1 MKKLAII
8 LIAII
13 SVKAFA
19 QSKPAYQLFN
29 NKGEIADYSLM
40 IEDIAKV
47 DMVFFGEYHTD
58 PIAHWLQKEVTKDIY
73 NLRGNDL
80 FLGAEMFES
89 GNQLVIDEYLQGL
102 YPIDKFKPEVSQL
115 WKNFDTDYSALLDF
129 AKDHK
134 LRFIATNIPRR
145 YASIIHK
152 KGLNYIDS
160 LSVDAKKLISPYLLE
175 NFDPEV
181 RAYKE
186 MADHMGGH
194 VPKNMLNIQAAQASK
209 DATMAYFSVKNF
221 NEGNILIH
229 FQGSYHS
236 NNNQGIIWWINLLNP
251 GYEIKSLT
259 TVYQSE
265 WDELGDEERSEIAD
279 YIIVVAD
286 GMTQTSR

>member
-1 MKKLAII
+1 
-8 LIAII
+8 
-13 SVKAFA
+13 
-19 QSKPAYQLFN
+19 
-29 NKGEIADYSLM
+29 
-40 IEDIAKV
+40 
-47 DMVFFGEYHTD
+47 
-58 PIAHWLQKEVTKDIY
+58 
-73 NLRGNDL
+73 
-80 FLGAEMFES
+80 
-89 GNQLVIDEYLQGL
+89 
-102 YPIDKFKPEVSQL
+102 
-115 WKNFDTDYSALLDF
+115 
-129 AKDHK
+129 